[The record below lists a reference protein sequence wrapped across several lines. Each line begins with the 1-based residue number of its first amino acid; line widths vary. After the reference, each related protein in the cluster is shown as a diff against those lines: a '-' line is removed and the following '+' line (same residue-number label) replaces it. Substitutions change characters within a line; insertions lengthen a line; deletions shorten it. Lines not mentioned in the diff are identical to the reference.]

1 MALSGALVLAFVGW
15 VTAITAGISN
25 EPDSPGGAPSRG
37 GLASYVQSALHDQD
51 GKALGE
57 YFSPAAGD
65 DYGKSLV
72 DRF

>member
-1 MALSGALVLAFVGW
+1 M
-15 VTAITAGISN
+15 GISN

-37 GLASYVQSALHDQD
+37 ELASDVQSALHDQD

-65 DYGKSLV
+65 DYRKSLV